1 MDGDSPDGGEGGQ
14 KPHGVL
20 SREAEYVL
28 AFADHN
34 EGLFILVEG
43 VDVLQRDS
51 GELRGELRGQ
61 SDGQRHPS
69 LQLGVSAGAVI
80 VLVIIIASLGL
91 QQQ

>member
-34 EGLFILVEG
+34 E
-43 VDVLQRDS
+43 
-51 GELRGELRGQ
+51 
-61 SDGQRHPS
+61 S
-69 LQLGVSAGAVI
+69 LKRRSR
-80 VLVIIIASLGL
+80 
-91 QQQ
+91 